1 MSALDTNFIFSCS
14 TGYLTCLLCSL
25 VRYQVEHWMKHFI
38 TTRQHV
44 ISSMWQYAS
53 CILLWSAPFS
63 IFHKLIKVD
72 FFFSLFLCLEIF
84 IFHIGNIVYLQSSRS
99 CWWVNIFNKF
109 HSRWWFAI
117 NPLSPTLNVKIFLT
131 GILCICYQWYY
142 SKWFE
147 PRSISSS
154 CSVIVRVS
162 VVLKRTVGDSD
173 WRFNNLSGR
182 HLQSHCDNVLS
193 VDGIYVSGYWPD
205 WSIKLSCY
213 WL

>member
-1 MSALDTNFIFSCS
+1 MFIDGMFLG
-14 TGYLTCLLCSL
+14 T
-25 VRYQVEHWMKHFI
+25 
-38 TTRQHV
+38 
-44 ISSMWQYAS
+44 
-53 CILLWSAPFS
+53 ILLE
-63 IFHKLIKVD
+63 IKVAKHLND
-72 FFFSLFLCLEIF
+72 RIIAFEARKQCL
-84 IFHIGNIVYLQSSRS
+84 Y
-99 CWWVNIFNKF
+99 C
-109 HSRWWFAI
+109 
-117 NPLSPTLNVKIFLT
+117 
-131 GILCICYQWYY
+131 

-173 WRFNNLSGR
+173 WRFDNLSGR
-182 HLQSHCDNVLS
+182 HLQSHCDIVPS